1 MSSSTNTEPISGIW
15 WISQATHCVVASACI
30 LAYDILITGD
40 REVACIWNRKFS
52 GVTVIFVNIRYVTL
66 ISQIAWVAFLT
77 QPGVYLPCKI
87 TYFIL
92 FSASIW
98 VSVVSAVF
106 NTLRIWAIW
115 GRHWGI
121 LAVGLPINLLPAA
134 LNLCTVAWLHIT
146 SSPFPRH
153 IGGCGVSY
161 SIPTD
166 TLTRLTIASRACA
179 IVADAMILA
188 AMWMKTWSIHQVMK
202 STRIDAGQPKVS
214 LSGLLIRDGTIYFVV
229 LLCLNICML
238 VLTTIP
244 QAFIF
249 DPFSMDSITAIL
261 LCRLILN
268 LRSYD
273 TEYVSSIALS
283 AKQMS
288 SVHFAN
294 AVLGN
299 IGASVPTSDRDDPDA
314 LEHDTTY
321 WQGNTESDGVVN
333 DPLDMGVRGQARHT
347 KCHSYNED
355 GLV

>member
-134 LNLCTVAWLHIT
+134 LNLVRAVP
-146 SSPFPRH
+146 S
-153 IGGCGVSY
+153 IGYVLALTKSVSWFY
-161 SIPTD
+161 
-166 TLTRLTIASRACA
+166 
-179 IVADAMILA
+179 
-188 AMWMKTWSIHQVMK
+188 
-202 STRIDAGQPKVS
+202 
-214 LSGLLIRDGTIYFVV
+214 
-229 LLCLNICML
+229 
-238 VLTTIP
+238 
-244 QAFIF
+244 
-249 DPFSMDSITAIL
+249 
-261 LCRLILN
+261 
-268 LRSYD
+268 
-273 TEYVSSIALS
+273 LS
-283 AKQMS
+283 AVRS
-288 SVHFAN
+288 
-294 AVLGN
+294 
-299 IGASVPTSDRDDPDA
+299 R
-314 LEHDTTY
+314 LEFC
-321 WQGNTESDGVVN
+321 
-333 DPLDMGVRGQARHT
+333 ARR
-347 KCHSYNED
+347 
-355 GLV
+355 LV